1 MSDTTAIGDLH
12 HAKRVPKAEFIVY
25 FSMIFCLALV
35 PHVLGWTY
43 QTLRHASLPRLSPV
57 ARAWLD
63 AQAVTPM
70 IFRG

>member
-1 MSDTTAIGDLH
+1 MSDYTSNGGLH
-12 HAKRVPKAEFIVY
+12 PAKRVPRVEFVIY
-25 FSMIFCLALV
+25 FTMIFCLALG
-35 PHVLGWTY
+35 PHLLGWTY
-43 QTLRHASLPRLSPV
+43 QLIRHMALPRLSPV